1 MKKNETQFNF
11 NANLAKNNSINLKNG
26 KSKSN
31 NFISRN
37 SFFKIKNNISSKFE
51 LFTNSTIFNNH
62 SKGTLNINEELPK
75 IDINSNQSNKNISSN
90 SVNNANFLKRISY
103 RNNRSKAL
111 EHKIYYMKNNTNFM
125 STINISQFMNG
136 KKDSNKHKILLRQR
150 NGYIRYQQEDYVFS
164 SYYFQNKKPF
174 IKNIKKHFI
183 NEDRFN
189 KFCFEIKNLNN
200 HSAKDIFS
208 VKKSKSSQNKSN
220 SFKVKKIPTKY
231 KVINILKRSRELL
244 LTSKNNNLNKE
255 KKENEKNENN
265 LGYIEQNISS
275 GTEKTVDDNCYNK
288 YLKDI
293 SLPDSNKSKY
303 KRKILSKNE
312 GKCSIK
318 NLKPLRKNLSLNDTS
333 EIFQYTKRLNQYNY
347 PNALIKN
354 IKNLKEFKKKFLN
367 ELKNL
372 DYFNKDVVLENLYL
386 RKKIMIEKNIL
397 S

>member
-1 MKKNETQFNF
+1 M
-11 NANLAKNNSINLKNG
+11 
-26 KSKSN
+26 
-31 NFISRN
+31 
-37 SFFKIKNNISSKFE
+37 
-51 LFTNSTIFNNH
+51 
-62 SKGTLNINEELPK
+62 PK

-103 RNNRSKAL
+103 RNNRNKAL

-150 NGYIRYQQEDYVFS
+150 NGYNRYQQEDYVFS

-174 IKNIKKHFI
+174 IKNIKKYFI

-189 KFCFEIKNLNN
+189 HF
-200 HSAKDIFS
+200 AKDIFS

-312 GKCSIK
+312 GKYSIK

-354 IKNLKEFKKKFLN
+354 IKNLNEFKKKFLN

-372 DYFNKDVVLENLYL
+372 DYRKTLCRVSPFNLKTFQNFRSGHDKRPKKAILE
-386 RKKIMIEKNIL
+386 
-397 S
+397 